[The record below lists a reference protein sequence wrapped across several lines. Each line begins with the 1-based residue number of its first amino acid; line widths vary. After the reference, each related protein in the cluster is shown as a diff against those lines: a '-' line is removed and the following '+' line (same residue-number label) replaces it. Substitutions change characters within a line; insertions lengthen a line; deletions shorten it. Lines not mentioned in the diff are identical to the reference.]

1 MGIPSGS
8 VNVSERRDIED
19 QLREAEGRFRTL
31 VEHATDG
38 IFIAGVDGR
47 YQDVNPAGCA
57 MLGYSRDEMLT
68 LSMSDIL
75 APEETARLGG
85 EVERLLG
92 GSTIRSQWR
101 FRRKDGSC
109 FFGEV
114 SGRSLPDSRLLG
126 FLRDV
131 SERKHVEE
139 RLRES
144 EARYRLIVEN
154 QTEFIVK
161 WQPDGTRTF
170 VNEHYCR
177 LFGLTEEE
185 CVGTSFFPLVAPEYH
200 DKIRDRVAS
209 LTPDDA
215 DFTEEH
221 LSYAPSGLRWQ
232 QWTTRGIFDNNDRLV
247 EMLST
252 GRDITERKVAED
264 KLLQSQTHLLAS
276 QRIAGVGSWEIG
288 RASCR
293 ERV

>member
-1 MGIPSGS
+1 MGIPSDS
-8 VNVSERRDIED
+8 LNVSEHRAIED

-31 VEHATDG
+31 VEDAADG
-38 IFIAGVDGR
+38 IFIAGMDGR

-57 MLGYSRDEMLT
+57 MLGYSRDELLS
-68 LSMSDIL
+68 LSMSDVL

-92 GSTIRSQWR
+92 GSTVKSEWR

-114 SGRSLPDSRLLG
+114 SGRRLPDSRLIG
-126 FLRDV
+126 FLRDI

-161 WQPDGTRTF
+161 WLPDGTRTF

-185 CVGTSFFPLVAPEYH
+185 CIGTSFLPLVAPEH
-200 DKIRDRVAS
+200 HGEIQQRVAARS
-209 LTPDDA
+209 SPLPFHLPLEFDRHSASSEGQTTDA
-215 DFTEEH
+215 
-221 LSYAPSGLRWQ
+221 
-232 QWTTRGIFDNNDRLV
+232 
-247 EMLST
+247 
-252 GRDITERKVAED
+252 
-264 KLLQSQTHLLAS
+264 
-276 QRIAGVGSWEIG
+276 
-288 RASCR
+288 
-293 ERV
+293 